1 MKLIQTS
8 EIPETGQ
15 VKREF
20 RWDLIALAFACVIAV
35 VLIFL
40 LDTGKVAQW
49 IAAHKESKLDE
60 ALFVSVLLIVG
71 LSLFSIRKWLGLSSQ
86 LIEFEESK
94 QREHLPATEQLK
106 KTQRRDLIV
115 ICCTILVATLLVFL
129 FDTGSLAEWIAEH
142 KDTKVDEFIVAA
154 VILLVGLSFF
164 SIRRWRDLSNQ
175 VEKYEELYSKTVKLN
190 RESALLSELS
200 DLLQS
205 SLSSEEAHRLIV
217 DRAHILFPGT
227 SGAVCMTASSRDIVE
242 VVARWGEPA
251 LAESFFA
258 PKDCWALRLGRVH
271 LLDRDP
277 AMLSCAHL
285 GGVRPEHSMCVPMM
299 AHGEALGLL
308 YLDTGHSGSGNC
320 SRPTLLSESEQR
332 LAKTFAEQAALALA
346 NLSMREIL
354 RMQSVR
360 DPLTG
365 LYNRRYMEESLERE
379 LRRATRKKSGLGVM
393 MLDVDHF
400 KRFNDTYGHE
410 AGDAVLRILGNLFLS
425 HFRGDDIVCR
435 YGGEEFTVILPEAS
449 PESCY
454 QRAEQLRDA
463 ARQAVA
469 QIHGQ
474 ALDRV
479 TLSIGI
485 ASFPEDGSSG
495 EALLRAADSALY
507 RAKQEGRDRVV
518 RASVLK
524 PEQPAPALRA

>member
-1 MKLIQTS
+1 MKLTQVKQNH
-8 EIPETGQ
+8 ETGQ
-15 VKREF
+15 VKKEF
-20 RWDLIALAFACVIAV
+20 RWDLIGFGFAAVIAV
-35 VLIFL
+35 ILVFL
-40 LDTGKVAQW
+40 LDTGKLAQW
-49 IAAHKESKLDE
+49 VAARKESKVDE
-60 ALFVSVLLIVG
+60 ILFVSILFIVG
-71 LSLFSIRKWLGLSSQ
+71 VSFLSIRKWFGLSSR
-86 LIEFEESK
+86 LIEYEESHE
-94 QREHLPATEQLK
+94 REHLPISEKLRN
-106 KTQRRDLIV
+106 TQRRDVIV
-115 ICCTILVATLLVFL
+115 ICCAVSVAVLLVFL
-129 FDTGSLAEWIAEH
+129 FDTGSLAQWIADH
-142 KDTKVDEFIVAA
+142 KDTKVDESIVAA
-154 VILLVGLSFF
+154 LILLVGLSFF
-164 SIRRWRDLSNQ
+164 SIRRWRDLSDQ

-217 DRAHILFPGT
+217 DRAQILFPGT

-242 VVARWGEPA
+242 VVAKWGEPA

-258 PKDCWALRLGRVH
+258 PKDCWGLRLGRVH
-271 LLDRDP
+271 LVDQDP
-277 AMLSCAHL
+277 VVLACAHL
-285 GGVRPEHSMCVPMM
+285 GAVRPARAMCVPMM

-308 YLDTGHSGSGNC
+308 YLDTGHVGSAL
-320 SRPTLLSESEQR
+320 SPALLTEAEHR

-379 LRRATRKKSGLGVM
+379 LRRAGRKKSSLGVM

-400 KRFNDTYGHE
+400 KRFNDTFGHE
-410 AGDAVLRILGNLFLS
+410 TGDAVLRILGNLFQS
-425 HFRGDDIVCR
+425 IFRGDDIVCR
-435 YGGEEFTVILPEAS
+435 YGGEEFTIILPDAS
-449 PESCY
+449 PESAC
-454 QRAEQLRDA
+454 QRAEQLREA

-479 TLSIGI
+479 TLSIGV
-485 ASFPEDGSSG
+485 AAFPEDGSSG

-524 PEQPAPALRA
+524 SEPPVAALKT